1 MSQHYYIIGNSGF
14 AKEVL
19 FLAEQ
24 VLDNSKY
31 SFGGFIDLR
40 PRANTIVIGGNLYPV
55 LDQELFLEKIVP
67 SDETLLY
74 FGLGDPA
81 KIFMLRKKF
90 QGYQFPNLIHPN
102 CEFHKSSLKLGEG
115 NILTAGSI
123 FTVDVNIGNYN
134 VFNLNTTIG
143 HDTRIGDCNVFNPGA
158 NISGSV
164 IIGDG
169 NLVGT
174 NATILQGVKIGS
186 KNKLGAACMVN
197 KSVTDEL
204 IMVGIPAKP
213 MNLK

>member
-1 MSQHYYIIGNSGF
+1 MKTFYIVGNGGF

-24 VLDNSKY
+24 TQAEAKY
-31 SFGGFIDLR
+31 SFGGFIDFR
-40 PRANTIVIGGNLYPV
+40 PKSDSIIIGFNEYPV
-55 LDQELFLEKIVP
+55 LDEDYFLKRIAP
-67 SDETLLY
+67 SLDTLLY
-74 FGLGDPA
+74 FGLGDPD
-81 KIFMLRKKF
+81 KIHKVRGKF

-102 CEFHKSSLKLGEG
+102 VKYHKSSLELGEG

-123 FTVDVNIGNYN
+123 LTVDIKIGSFN

-143 HDTRIGDCNVFNPGA
+143 HDTEIGDCNVFNPGA

-164 IIGDG
+164 IIGDR

-174 NATILQGVKIGS
+174 NATILQGVQIGS

-197 KSVTDEL
+197 KPVADEL
-204 IMVGIPAKP
+204 IMVGVPAKP
-213 MNLK
+213 LILK